1 MDDKRT
7 AIPSSIKKLALW
19 NTRHFRPLF
28 SHKQLEPVMTTLG
41 FMALA
46 PALPSFNGS
55 TTWKEYVF
63 AAGAHGHPRLRLPY
77 PRIDGLHH
85 HTYQAFLEA
94 VNSHLRMHDIS
105 TVFHV
110 RGMPMN
116 RVDLH
121 SKRRALEEGE
131 FVYVYRE
138 GTLDQATHELYSDS
152 ESSRSKDSS
161 GDGVY
166 DFESLAIRDKG
177 SKSEVGQVVPL
188 EDIIVSPDESD
199 PF

>member
-1 MDDKRT
+1 MDDERIT
-7 AIPSSIKKLALW
+7 IPLSMRKLALW

-28 SHKQLEPVMTTLG
+28 SHKQLEPIMSTLG
-41 FMALA
+41 FTALP
-46 PALPSFNGS
+46 PALPSFDGG

-63 AAGAHGHPRLRLPY
+63 AAGPHGRPRPRLPY
-77 PRIDGLHH
+77 PRIDGLHD
-85 HTYQAFLEA
+85 HTYRAFLEA
-94 VNSHLRMHDIS
+94 LNFHLQMHDIS

-116 RVDLH
+116 RVDLY
-121 SKRRALEEGE
+121 SKWHALEEGE

-138 GTLDQATHELYSDS
+138 GTLDQATHKLYSDS

-161 GDGVY
+161 REGVY
-166 DFESLAIRDKG
+166 DLNVLAVRSKG
-177 SKSEVGQVVPL
+177 GESEVGQVVPL
-188 EDIIVSPDESD
+188 EDIIVSPDESG